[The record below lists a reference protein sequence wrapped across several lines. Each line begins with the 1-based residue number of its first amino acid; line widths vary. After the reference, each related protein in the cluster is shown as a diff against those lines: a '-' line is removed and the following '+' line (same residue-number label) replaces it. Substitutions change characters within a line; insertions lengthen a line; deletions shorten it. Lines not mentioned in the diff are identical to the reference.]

1 MLDDMK
7 IYFSPFATLFAK
19 TVMYKKGMLLPVS
32 TALSIGIEIT
42 HKILNTSFLGVST
55 SFLIL
60 ISVLFMVD
68 FWTGVMASRF
78 EELKA
83 IREGNKKEAY
93 DKKFNSRKITF
104 TFFKFLMLFLWIW
117 LADIIGTK
125 FEDLKYM
132 NTTYEIITTIPLV
145 LVTLREYISIGENI
159 ERRFNK
165 SLYIFKLVE
174 KIFEILEGKFFK
186 KLGDDKK
193 KK

>member
-19 TVMYKKGMLLPVS
+19 TIMYKKGMLLPISAV
-32 TALSIGIEIT
+32 LSVGIEII
-42 HKILNTSFLGVST
+42 HEILNTDFLGVST
-55 SFLIL
+55 SLLIL

-68 FWTGVMASRF
+68 FWTGVIASRS

-83 IREGNKKEAY
+83 IEVGDKKEAK

-117 LADIIGTK
+117 LADVIGTK
-125 FEDLKYM
+125 FEDLNYM
-132 NTTYEIITTIPLV
+132 HTTYEVITTIPLV

-165 SLYIFKLVE
+165 KLYIFTLVE

-193 KK
+193 KE